1 MKKANFLSTNFLILL
16 LVCFVNVNLFS
27 KNIFKFKLVDQFFP
41 FYYKN
46 NKGEYEGLI
55 FSILDKWAK
64 DNNADIMVEH
74 IDNLNES
81 EIEDEVIY
89 LGLTY
94 NTKLNDF
101 FILKV
106 SLLGVFQFYFLKTLI
121 KNIKIPIQHFY
132 PILI

>member
-1 MKKANFLSTNFLILL
+1 
-16 LVCFVNVNLFS
+16 
-27 KNIFKFKLVDQFFP
+27 
-41 FYYKN
+41 
-46 NKGEYEGLI
+46 
-55 FSILDKWAK
+55 
-64 DNNADIMVEH
+64 MVEH